1 MSRPTHLG
9 TRYACWQCGTKF
21 YDLNKPNPACPRC
34 GADPREAPK
43 EPAPLVSESRPRK
56 EAPILD
62 DDTELVEEEE
72 LYEEEEE
79 EFGDDEVGM
88 DFEDEED
95 DF

>member
-21 YDLNKPNPACPRC
+21 YDLNKPNPACPKC

-43 EPAPLVSESRPRK
+43 AAAPAVSEPKPPRK
-56 EAPILD
+56 VRPAALADEE
-62 DDTELVEEEE
+62 TETLEDEEDFEE
-72 LYEEEEE
+72 
-79 EFGDDEVGM
+79 GDDLEDEGVG
-88 DFEDEED
+88 FEDEEE

>member
-43 EPAPLVSESRPRK
+43 EQTPAVAESRPRK
-56 EAPILD
+56 EAPFLD
-62 DDTELVEEEE
+62 EDTEL
-72 LYEEEEE
+72 LEEE
-79 EFGDDEVGM
+79 EFLDEEDGFGDDDVGM
-88 DFEDEED
+88 DFEEED